1 MIMVVMP
8 RGRGGGEGWVSGV
21 GLPARPYAAGHKSGE
36 AASDHCDS
44 RGTNQS
50 VAGHQAEGS

>member
-1 MIMVVMP
+1 MGKE
-8 RGRGGGEGWVSGV
+8 GRGENGWRGV
-21 GLPARPYAAGHKSGE
+21 ELPARPYAVGHKDGL

-44 RGTNQS
+44 RGTSQS